1 MTEDQRLSSD
11 LRHGRHY
18 AHRREARGSVARGRA
33 APARHV
39 GERRAPASHR
49 AAERAV
55 GGGEGARPD
64 ERGPCRR
71 RAGVRRAPRRRRSG
85 AASSPQALRPPRLR
99 PRLVPPRAAGR
110 RSTRASPDRARANR
124 DGDRRPL
131 SPTRGTTRSI
141 RSHRTGATCSAR
153 WSSIR
158 APCCR
163 ARRCSPPRSTRPAT
177 RIGSGSPSAVPVGQG
192 TASRRRWPA
201 AVSSGSTR
209 RESEDGSL
217 FSGRSPTPTTPQRRA
232 PSGTWAGRPCSGPA
246 MMLARPAPP

>member
-85 AASSPQALRPPRLR
+85 AASSPPALRPPRLR

-110 RSTRASPDRARANR
+110 RSTRASPRPRSSQPRRRQRPVAEAWDHALDSLPSDWSDLLCALDLDSSALLPRAALLTAPLNPARDKDRIGFTFRCARRA
-124 DGDRRPL
+124 GYGV
-131 SPTRGTTRSI
+131 SPTM
-141 RSHRTGATCSAR
+141 
-153 WSSIR
+153 
-158 APCCR
+158 
-163 ARRCSPPRSTRPAT
+163 ARRCFERLDEEGIRGRVAVLRAISDADNAAT
-177 RIGSGSPSAVPVGQG
+177 QGAVWYVGG
-192 TASRRRWPA
+192 KA
-201 AVSSGSTR
+201 
-209 RESEDGSL
+209 L
-217 FSGRSPTPTTPQRRA
+217 
-232 PSGTWAGRPCSGPA
+232 
-246 MMLARPAPP
+246 